1 MKKLKEEYQPGGS
14 KRQEILNKAV
24 TYILD
29 PKFGTQNM
37 KHAFLLEEVGL
48 SESEY
53 LTCLNAANTG
63 RWACAADQEHQWPG
77 FTWATGAGVRIK
89 AQATSDKPQAA
100 SVKPQA

>member
-1 MKKLKEEYQPGGS
+1 MKKLKEEFQPGGS
-14 KRQEILNKAV
+14 KRQEILDKAV
-24 TYILD
+24 RYILD

-63 RWACAADQEHQWPG
+63 RWA
-77 FTWATGAGVRIK
+77 
-89 AQATSDKPQAA
+89 
-100 SVKPQA
+100 

>member
-14 KRQEILNKAV
+14 KRGEILEKAV
-24 TYILD
+24 RYILD

-53 LTCLNAANTG
+53 LTCLNNAATNYG
-63 RWACAADQEHQWPG
+63 EW
-77 FTWATGAGVRIK
+77 K
-89 AQATSDKPQAA
+89 
-100 SVKPQA
+100 

>member
-48 SESEY
+48 SEAEY

-63 RWACAADQEHQWPG
+63 RWA
-77 FTWATGAGVRIK
+77 
-89 AQATSDKPQAA
+89 
-100 SVKPQA
+100 

>member
-29 PKFGTQNM
+29 PKFGPQNM

-48 SESEY
+48 TSEEY
-53 LTCLNAANTG
+53 LTCLNNANTNYG
-63 RWACAADQEHQWPG
+63 EWE
-77 FTWATGAGVRIK
+77 
-89 AQATSDKPQAA
+89 
-100 SVKPQA
+100 